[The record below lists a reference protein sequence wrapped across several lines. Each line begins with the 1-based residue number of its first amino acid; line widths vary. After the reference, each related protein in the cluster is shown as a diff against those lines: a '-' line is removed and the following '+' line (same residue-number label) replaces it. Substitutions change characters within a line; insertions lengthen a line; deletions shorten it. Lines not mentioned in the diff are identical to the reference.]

1 MIKKNDFLLKK
12 KTVLNNGKHE
22 FVVYHTYTDSY
33 ESSFLWKTE
42 IGIDPWRYVFLSR
55 AIRQPLPQVQGLAY
69 MYDKWQMVKVP
80 ISSKCNLSLNCNN
93 LASDSTVLRSILIN
107 VLQFIGTF

>member
-1 MIKKNDFLLKK
+1 MIKKNDFLLK

-69 MYDKWQMVKVP
+69 MYDKWQMVKVH
-80 ISSKCNLSLNCNN
+80 ISLYHQNVIFHLT
-93 LASDSTVLRSILIN
+93 AITWPLIP
-107 VLQFIGTF
+107 LF